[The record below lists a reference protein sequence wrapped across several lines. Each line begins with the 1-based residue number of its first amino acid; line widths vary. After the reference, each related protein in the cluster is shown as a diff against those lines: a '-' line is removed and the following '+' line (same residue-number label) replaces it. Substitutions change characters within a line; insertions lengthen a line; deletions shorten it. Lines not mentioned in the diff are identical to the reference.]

1 MKITYI
7 EKGVPFDFKR
17 IDCVQTVNVSRT
29 WKSGGLL
36 YGYKDRYN
44 VVAIATEDILKIEE

>member
-17 IDCVQTVNVSRT
+17 IDSVKTVNVSRT

>member
-17 IDCVQTVNVSRT
+17 IDRVKTVNVSRT

-44 VVAIATEDILKIEE
+44 VVTIATEDILKIEE